1 MQYSNC
7 PIRIPDRLMLGIG
20 PIQHDGVCCAKGI
33 FRINRYSYVSITI
46 HVSYRSST
54 DPIENLAGVE
64 GMKYA
69 AATSILLAS
78 LASET
83 VDVAYAQQAPLPP
96 VTIYGS
102 KPRTGQQ
109 DQSAAQP
116 KNAPK
121 KKKRTAR
128 RSVPPAAGA
137 PAQAGAGA
145 VHNAATNPQYNI
157 ATVSLGPLGDR
168 KLLDTPLSLT
178 ALPQDLI
185 ENLQVKTVTDAL
197 RYLPSV
203 EIRNQQGFEVA
214 RPQSRGFQGGI
225 VQATRLDGLNIIG
238 TTAIPAENLSGI
250 QVLNGLAGSLYGPA
264 TPAGVFNYVLK
275 RPTDTPYASYTQGF
289 DSTSV
294 FAENIDVGGRTPDGK
309 VGYRFNVV
317 HGEGESYVPESS
329 TNRTLASGALDFH
342 VGDRTVIETNF
353 SHYETNVTGLP
364 GSIVYFGSPKFPVLP
379 AAVDPTR
386 VGYGQPGAGT
396 DLITNTGL
404 VKLKHEFNND
414 WNIEIGGLYQD
425 AVRNLFGITNTL
437 VDNNGNFTVTKNFN
451 AVPHF
456 TIASNTASLNGKFD
470 LFGFRNE
477 VTIGT
482 NGFFNGQYS
491 YVNSIAQN
499 LGSSNLADPTV
510 FPIPPLPNNGGQYK
524 STILSNQTIIA
535 ADTFHFND
543 QWAVQNVV
551 STSFL
556 HSESFSSAGA
566 VTSDNSANGV
576 VSPTVS
582 LIYKPFAKITA
593 YATWANSV
601 EQSDQAPAGTANVN
615 QFLAPYRDQEYEVG
629 VKYAV
634 TPALLAT
641 FALFH
646 MTRPLAATDPVS
658 NIFEVV
664 GTQRNNGAEFFL
676 QGDIIPE
683 LSVFGGISYIDARLL
698 DTGVAATN
706 GGLVVGVPLFKTDVA
721 LDYHPAFFQGFALT
735 GGIHAE
741 GERAATNTNNSF
753 APSYATFDAGVRFSK
768 TIDQHIMTARFQVL
782 NIGNVFYYSSIADGN
797 IVGSPGANTAYL
809 GTPRTYMLSL
819 QMTL

>member
-1 MQYSNC
+1 
-7 PIRIPDRLMLGIG
+7 
-20 PIQHDGVCCAKGI
+20 
-33 FRINRYSYVSITI
+33 
-46 HVSYRSST
+46 
-54 DPIENLAGVE
+54 
-64 GMKYA
+64 MKYA
-69 AATSILLAS
+69 AATGILLAS

-83 VDVAYAQQAPLPP
+83 VDAAYAQQAPLPP
-96 VTIYGS
+96 VTIES
-102 KPRTGQQ
+102 PKPRTGQQ
-109 DQSAAQP
+109 VQSASQQN
-116 KNAPK
+116 NAPK
-121 KKKRTAR
+121 KKKRAAR
-128 RSVPPAAGA
+128 RSVPPPPTAGA
-137 PAQAGAGA
+137 PAQAGAGG
-145 VHNAATNPQYNI
+145 VHNAATNPQYNT
-157 ATVSLGPLGDR
+157 ATVSLGPLGNR
-168 KLLDTPLSLT
+168 SLLDTPFSVT
-178 ALPQDLI
+178 TIPEDLI
-185 ENLQVKTVTDAL
+185 ENLQIKTVTDAL

-214 RPQSRGFQGGI
+214 RPQSRGFQGSV

-238 TTAIPAENLSGI
+238 TTAIPSENLSGI

-294 FAENIDVGGRTPDGK
+294 FTENIDVGGRTPNGK

-329 TNRTLASGALDFH
+329 TNRTLASGALDFY

-364 GSIVYFGSPKFPVLP
+364 GSVVYFGKPNFPVLP

-414 WNIEIGGLYQD
+414 WNFEIGGLYQD

-437 VDNNGNFTVTKNFN
+437 TDNLGNYSVVKNFD

-456 TIASNTASLNGKFD
+456 TIASNTASLNGRFD

-491 YVNSIAQN
+491 YMNSIMTP
-499 LGSSNLADPTV
+499 LGSSNLADPAVLPTQ
-510 FPIPPLPNNGGQYK
+510 PIPNNGGQYK
-524 STILSNQTIIA
+524 SAILSNQTIVT

-543 QWAVQNVV
+543 QWAVQGVV

-556 HSESFSSAGA
+556 HSESWAKTGA
-566 VTSDNSANGV
+566 ITSQNDTDGV

-582 LIYKPFAKITA
+582 LIYKPAPKLTA
-593 YATWANSV
+593 YATYANSI
-601 EQSDQAPAGTANVN
+601 EQGEQAPAGTKNVN
-615 QFLAPYRDQEYEVG
+615 AFLAPYQDEEYEVG
-629 VKYAV
+629 VKYAP
-634 TPALLAT
+634 TPGLLAT

-646 MTRPLAATDPVS
+646 MTRPLASTDAVT
-658 NIFEVV
+658 NIFGVV
-664 GTQRNNGAEFFL
+664 GTQRNKGAELFL
-676 QGDIIPE
+676 QGDISPD
-683 LSVFGGISYIDARLL
+683 LSVFGGVSYIDARLL

-721 LDYHPAFFQGFALT
+721 LDYHPAFLQGFALT
-735 GGIHAE
+735 GGVHAE

-753 APSYATFDAGVRFSK
+753 APSYATFDLGVRASRTFDK
-768 TIDQHIMTARFQVL
+768 HTVTARFQVL
-782 NIGNVFYYSSIADGN
+782 NVGNVFYYSSIADGN

-809 GTPRTYMLSL
+809 GTPRTYVLSL

>member
-1 MQYSNC
+1 
-7 PIRIPDRLMLGIG
+7 
-20 PIQHDGVCCAKGI
+20 
-33 FRINRYSYVSITI
+33 
-46 HVSYRSST
+46 
-54 DPIENLAGVE
+54 
-64 GMKYA
+64 MKYA
-69 AATSILLAS
+69 AATGILLTS
-78 LASET
+78 LASGT
-83 VDVAYAQQAPLPP
+83 VDVAYAQQAPLPSITVESP
-96 VTIYGS
+96 

-109 DQSAAQP
+109 DQSAAQQN
-116 KNAPK
+116 NAPK
-121 KKKRTAR
+121 KKKRSAR
-128 RSVPPAAGA
+128 RAVSPPPAATA
-137 PAQAGAGA
+137 AGATSTSG
-145 VHNAATNPQYNI
+145 VHNAATNPQYNT
-157 ATVSLGPLGDR
+157 ATVSLGPLGNR
-168 KLLDTPLSLT
+168 ALLDTPFSLT

-214 RPQSRGFQGGI
+214 RPQSRGFQGSV

-250 QVLNGLAGSLYGPA
+250 QVLNGLAGALYGPA

-275 RPTDTPYASYTQGF
+275 RPTDVPYASYTQYF

-294 FAENIDVGGRTPDGK
+294 FTENIDVGGRTPDGK

-342 VGDRTVIETNF
+342 IGDRTVIETNF
-353 SHYETNVTGLP
+353 SHYETDITGLP
-364 GSIVYFGSPKFPVLP
+364 GSIVYFSKPNIVLP

-386 VGYGQPGAGT
+386 LGYGQPGAGT

-404 VKLKHEFNND
+404 VKIKHEINND

-437 VDNNGNFTVTKNFN
+437 TDNLGNYTVTKNFN

-456 TIASNTASLNGKFD
+456 TVASNTASLNGKFD

-491 YVNSIAQN
+491 YVNSIATT
-499 LGSSNLADPTV
+499 LGSSNLADPAVLPTQ
-510 FPIPPLPNNGGQYK
+510 PIPNNGGQYK
-524 STILSNQTIIA
+524 SAILSNQTIIA
-535 ADTFHFND
+535 GDTFHFND

-566 VTSDNSANGV
+566 VTSENSANGV

-582 LIYKPFAKITA
+582 LIYKPFPKITA

-615 QFLAPYRDQEYEVG
+615 QFLAPYQDQEYEVG

-646 MTRPLAATDPVS
+646 MTRPYAATDPVS

-676 QGDIIPE
+676 QGAISSD
-683 LSVFGGISYIDARLL
+683 LSVFGGVTYIDARLQN
-698 DTGVAATN
+698 TGVAATN
-706 GGLVVGVPLFKTDVA
+706 DKLVVGVPLYKTDVA
-721 LDYHPAFFQGFALT
+721 LDYHPVAWQGFALT
-735 GGIHAE
+735 GGVHAE
-741 GERAATNTNNSF
+741 GERAATNTNNSY
-753 APSYATFDAGVRFSK
+753 APPYATFDLGVRVSR
-768 TIDQHIMTARFQVL
+768 TIDKHIVTARFQVL
-782 NIGNVFYYSSIADGN
+782 NVGNVFYYSSIADGN

-809 GTPRTYMLSL
+809 GTPRTYMFSL

>member
-1 MQYSNC
+1 
-7 PIRIPDRLMLGIG
+7 
-20 PIQHDGVCCAKGI
+20 
-33 FRINRYSYVSITI
+33 
-46 HVSYRSST
+46 
-54 DPIENLAGVE
+54 
-64 GMKYA
+64 MKYA
-69 AATSILLAS
+69 AATGILLAS

-83 VDVAYAQQAPLPP
+83 VDVAYAQQEIPP
-96 VTIYGS
+96 VTVES
-102 KPRTGQQ
+102 PKPRTNQPVQSAGQQ
-109 DQSAAQP
+109 N
-116 KNAPK
+116 NAPK

-128 RSVPPAAGA
+128 RSVPTPPVASVPAE
-137 PAQAGAGA
+137 AGAGGI
-145 VHNAATNPQYNI
+145 HNAATSPQYNTN
-157 ATVSLGPLGDR
+157 TVSLGPLGNR
-168 KLLDTPLSLT
+168 KLLDTPFSVT
-178 ALPQDLI
+178 AIPQDLM
-185 ENLQVKTVTDAL
+185 ENLQIKTVTDAL

-214 RPQSRGFQGGI
+214 RPQSRGFQGSV

-238 TTAIPAENLSGI
+238 TTAIPAENLAGI

-275 RPTDTPYASYTQGF
+275 RPTDTPYTSYTQGF

-294 FAENIDVGGRTPDGK
+294 FTESLDAGGRTPDGK

-317 HGEGESYVPESS
+317 HGEGESYVPQSS
-329 TNRTLASGALDFH
+329 ANRTLASGALDFY
-342 VGDRTVIETNF
+342 VGDRTVIETNL
-353 SHYETNVTGLP
+353 SHYETNTTGLP

-396 DLITNTGL
+396 DLVTNTGL

-414 WNIEIGGLYQD
+414 WNFEIGGLYQD

-437 VDNNGNFTVTKNFN
+437 ADNNGNYSVVKNFN

-499 LGSSNLADPTV
+499 LGNSNLANPAV
-510 FPIPPLPNNGGQYK
+510 FPLPSLPNNGGEFK
-524 STILSNQTIIA
+524 SAILSNQTIITG
-535 ADTFHFND
+535 DTFHFND
-543 QWAVQNVV
+543 QWAVQGVV

-556 HSESFSSAGA
+556 HSESYSTTGA
-566 VTSDNSANGV
+566 LTSQNSTDGV

-582 LIYKPFAKITA
+582 LIYKPFAKITT
-593 YATWANSV
+593 YATWASSV
-601 EQSDQAPAGTANVN
+601 EQGEQAPAGTTNVN
-615 QFLAPYRDQEYEVG
+615 QFLAPYKDQEYEVG

-634 TPALLAT
+634 TPGLLAT
-641 FALFH
+641 FALFN
-646 MTRPLAATDPVS
+646 MTRPLASNVVSATNPALQT
-658 NIFEVV
+658 FEVV
-664 GTQRNNGAEFFL
+664 GTQRNNGAELFL
-676 QGDIIPE
+676 QGEITPD
-683 LSVFGGISYIDARLL
+683 LSVFGGISYIDARLQ
-698 DTGVAATN
+698 DTGVASTN
-706 GGLVVGVPLFKTDVA
+706 NKLVVGVPLFKSDIA
-721 LDYHPAFFQGFALT
+721 LDYHPLFLQGFALT
-735 GGIHAE
+735 GGVHAE
-741 GERAATNTNNSF
+741 GERAATNLNNSY
-753 APSYATFDAGVRFSK
+753 APSYATFDLGVRATRTFYGH
-768 TIDQHIMTARFQVL
+768 TVTGRFQVL
-782 NIGNVFYYSSIADGN
+782 NVGNVFYYSSIADGN

>member
-1 MQYSNC
+1 
-7 PIRIPDRLMLGIG
+7 
-20 PIQHDGVCCAKGI
+20 
-33 FRINRYSYVSITI
+33 
-46 HVSYRSST
+46 
-54 DPIENLAGVE
+54 
-64 GMKYA
+64 MKYTA
-69 AATSILLAS
+69 AAGILLAS
-78 LASET
+78 LAFDT
-83 VDVAYAQQAPLPP
+83 VDVACAQQAPLPP
-96 VTIYGS
+96 VTVYRS
-102 KPRTGQQ
+102 KPRSGQQ
-109 DQSAAQP
+109 DQSAAQQ
-116 KNAPK
+116 KNALN

-128 RSVPPAAGA
+128 RSVTPPPTAGA
-137 PAQAGAGA
+137 PAQAGAGS
-145 VHNAATNPQYNI
+145 VHNAATNPQYS
-157 ATVSLGPLGDR
+157 ADTVSLGPLGNR
-168 KLLDTPLSLT
+168 KLLDAPFSLT
-178 ALPQDLI
+178 AAPQDLI
-185 ENLQVKTVTDAL
+185 ENLQLKTVTDTL

-214 RPQSRGFQGGI
+214 RPQSRGFQGSV

-238 TTAIPAENLSGI
+238 TTAIPAENLSSI
-250 QVLNGLAGSLYGPA
+250 QVLNGLAGALYGPA
-264 TPAGVFNYVLK
+264 TPAGVFNYILK

-289 DSTSV
+289 DSNSV
-294 FAENIDVGGRTPDGK
+294 FTENVDVGGRTPDGK
-309 VGYRFNVV
+309 VGYRLNAV
-317 HGEGESYVPESS
+317 HGEGESYGPESGA
-329 TNRTLASGALDFH
+329 NRTLASGALDFY

-364 GSIVYFGSPKFPVLP
+364 GSIVYFGKPTIVLP
-379 AAVDPTR
+379 NAVDPTKL
-386 VGYGQPGAGT
+386 GYGQPGAGT
-396 DLITNTGL
+396 DLITDTGL
-404 VKLKHEFNND
+404 VKIKHEINND
-414 WNIEIGGLYQD
+414 WNFEIGGLYQD

-437 VDNNGNFTVTKNFN
+437 TDNLGNYTVTKNFN

-456 TIASNTASLNGKFD
+456 TIASNTASLNGRFD

-491 YVNSIAQN
+491 YVNSIATV
-499 LGSSNLADPTV
+499 LGKSNLSDPAVLPTQ
-510 FPIPPLPNNGGQYK
+510 PIPNNGGQFK
-524 STILSNQTIIA
+524 SAVLSNQTIVT

-543 QWAVQNVV
+543 QWAVQGVV

-556 HSESFSSAGA
+556 HSESFLSTGA
-566 VTSDNSANGV
+566 VTSNNSANGV

-582 LIYKPFAKITA
+582 LIYKPSSKITV

-615 QFLAPYRDQEYEVG
+615 QFLAPYQDQEYEVG

-646 MTRPLAATDPVS
+646 MTRPLAETDPVS

-664 GTQRNNGAEFFL
+664 GTQRNDGAEFFL

-698 DTGVAATN
+698 DTGVATTD
-706 GGLVVGVPLFKTDVA
+706 GRLVVGVPLFKTDVA
-721 LDYHPAFFQGFALT
+721 FDYHPAFLQGLALT
-735 GGIHAE
+735 AGVHAE

-753 APSYATFDAGVRFSK
+753 APSYATFDAGVRFTK
-768 TIDQHIMTARFQVL
+768 TIDKHIITARFQVL

>member
-1 MQYSNC
+1 
-7 PIRIPDRLMLGIG
+7 
-20 PIQHDGVCCAKGI
+20 
-33 FRINRYSYVSITI
+33 
-46 HVSYRSST
+46 
-54 DPIENLAGVE
+54 
-64 GMKYA
+64 MKYA
-69 AATSILLAS
+69 AATGILLAS
-78 LASET
+78 LASVT

-96 VTIYGS
+96 VTIYGA

-109 DQSAAQP
+109 DQSAAQQN
-116 KNAPK
+116 NAPK

-128 RSVPPAAGA
+128 RAVPPPPAAA
-137 PAQAGAGA
+137 AAGATSTSG
-145 VHNAATNPQYNI
+145 VHNAATNPQYNTG
-157 ATVSLGPLGDR
+157 TVSVGPLGNR
-168 KLLDTPLSLT
+168 KLLDTPFSVT
-178 ALPQDLI
+178 AIPQDLI
-185 ENLQVKTVTDAL
+185 ENLQIKTVTDAL

-214 RPQSRGFQGGI
+214 RPQSRGFQGSV

-250 QVLNGLAGSLYGPA
+250 QVLNGLAGALYGPA
-264 TPAGVFNYVLK
+264 TPSGVFNYVLK

-289 DSTSV
+289 DSNSV
-294 FAENIDVGGRTPDGK
+294 FTENIDVGGRTPDGK

-329 TNRTLASGALDFH
+329 TNRTLASSALDFY
-342 VGDRTVIETNF
+342 VGDRTVIETNL

-364 GSIVYFGSPKFPVLP
+364 GSIVYFGKPNFPVLP

-386 VGYGQPGAGT
+386 LGYGQPGAGT

-414 WNIEIGGLYQD
+414 WNFEIGGLYQD

-437 VDNNGNFTVTKNFN
+437 TDNLGNYTVTKNFD

-456 TIASNTASLNGKFD
+456 TIASNTASLNGRFD

-477 VTIGT
+477 LTIGT

-491 YVNSIAQN
+491 YVNSIMTP
-499 LGSSNLADPTV
+499 LGSSNLADPAILPTQ
-510 FPIPPLPNNGGQYK
+510 PIPYNGGQFK
-524 STILSNQTIIA
+524 SAILSNQTIITG
-535 ADTFHFND
+535 DTFHFND
-543 QWAVQNVV
+543 QWAVQGVV

-556 HSESFSSAGA
+556 HSESWSKTGA
-566 VTSDNSANGV
+566 VTSQNDTDGV

-615 QFLAPYRDQEYEVG
+615 QFLAPYQDQEYEVG

-721 LDYHPAFFQGFALT
+721 LDYHPAFLQGFALT
-735 GGIHAE
+735 GGVHAE

-768 TIDQHIMTARFQVL
+768 TIDKHIVTARFQVL